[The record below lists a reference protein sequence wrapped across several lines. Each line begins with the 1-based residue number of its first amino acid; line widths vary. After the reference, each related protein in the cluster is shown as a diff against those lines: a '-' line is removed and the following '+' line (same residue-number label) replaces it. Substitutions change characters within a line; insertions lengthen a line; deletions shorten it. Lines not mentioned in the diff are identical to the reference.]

1 MNQTLAHATNIQVTN
16 LPSHGARGRGRQA
29 IVGLKFSTYD
39 ELLGLGDEFGV
50 AWSKENNLLMPA
62 FAGEKPVAHLVQH

>member
-1 MNQTLAHATNIQVTN
+1 M
-16 LPSHGARGRGRQA
+16 
-29 IVGLKFSTYD
+29 GLKFSTYD

-62 FAGEKPVAHLVQH
+62 FAGEKPVARLVQH